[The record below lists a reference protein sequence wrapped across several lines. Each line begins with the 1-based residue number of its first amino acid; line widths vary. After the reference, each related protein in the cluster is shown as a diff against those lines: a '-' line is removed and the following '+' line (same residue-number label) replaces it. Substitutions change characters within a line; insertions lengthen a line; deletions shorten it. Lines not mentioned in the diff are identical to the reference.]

1 MNKDDMVRQ
10 TLMSEQGETARELAQ
25 LLRLGHVMARR
36 LSKETQ
42 GDLYND
48 VRLLNELLAQVR
60 EQAEFIDMALNNDT
74 SLSVAELLNSAEM
87 KRHSH

>member
-1 MNKDDMVRQ
+1 MNRDDIVRQ
-10 TLMSEQGETARELAQ
+10 TLITEQGETARELAQ

-48 VRLLNELLAQVR
+48 VQLLNELLSQVR
-60 EQAEFIDMALNNDT
+60 EQAEFIDMALNSDT
-74 SLSVAELLNSAEM
+74 SVSVAELLNTAQL